1 MSKVTFRARAL
12 DATRPMPVYKADDI
26 PDLPDFATINRSV
39 PQMPTGME
47 KEEETELHLQKA
59 LCAQQAYGTSE
70 GLNIPIPDVDDT
82 AERCD
87 GLYKTDFKQPK
98 QFIHVQAIGM
108 DQEIPDY
115 DMDSEDE
122 NWLNEQAKKMEIT
135 PLKFEEM
142 MDRLEKGS
150 GQQVVT
156 LREAKCLLKEDD
168 DLIIAVYDYWLNKR
182 LRTQYPLILSVKTE
196 KRDGSTSNNPYV
208 AFRRRTEKMQTRKNR
223 KNDET
228 SYEKMLKLRRDLSR
242 AVTLLE
248 FVKRREKMKKEMLQL
263 AIEIAEKRYNL
274 EDFEGNNLREAESIR
289 HKLPPFVSPYTWKD
303 WNTGED
309 VSVGKKKREYRKRKH
324 KTSTSQPPSANSNAQ
339 PVYTS
344 TDLGMLQSDLF
355 SSDDEVLSPMSPSDQ
370 EDENDPDGLFAFK
383 RKKNC
388 AYYAPILD
396 RLGNWPWCSPEEG
409 GIGEKRFRYS
419 LTSLSQPQRC
429 VGFARRRVGRGGR
442 VLLDRGFSPW
452 DDGLHQ
458 ADLSNSGVIGD
469 YITYIKEQ
477 KISHFRPHSP
487 PPELDTSRQHHHP
500 LAGGSFAASDSEF
513 NMDHFT
519 SHQEQLR
526 QMQREQQ
533 EQLLRHQTSDLDA
546 SYPGLEHSFSSQPTS
561 RFTLDTA
568 SAKFAVSA
576 VMNSPQ
582 VHQQQSATS
591 TASINGASSIVTSS
605 VNLLNGP
612 ITTIADNK
620 LQGLS
625 TSPAADILQLNLP
638 LNNNNNQVI
647 TTSILPSSTSHILV
661 SQSTSGKGLATGL
674 TVSGIL
680 PASLPA
686 LQSSSVSSATVQ
698 PSVCTV
704 LTTINNLAGK
714 NNFTAANLYRLTDQQ
729 NTVLQA
735 SIKQNHEDTKTLNN
749 LSLDKVLPMDVT

>member
-303 WNTGED
+303 WNTG
-309 VSVGKKKREYRKRKH
+309 KKREYRKRKH

-477 KISHFRPHSP
+477 KICLFPSSHFRPHSP

-647 TTSILPSSTSHILV
+647 TTSILPSSTSHIL
-661 SQSTSGKGLATGL
+661 
-674 TVSGIL
+674 
-680 PASLPA
+680 
-686 LQSSSVSSATVQ
+686 
-698 PSVCTV
+698 
-704 LTTINNLAGK
+704 
-714 NNFTAANLYRLTDQQ
+714 
-729 NTVLQA
+729 
-735 SIKQNHEDTKTLNN
+735 NHEDTKTLNN